1 MKFSHVAVTR
11 LCVLNPCA
19 LGWDSCTFDVFSV
32 TLSRPLREVYHLWT
46 LAGGDMEGEL
56 KKRGLI
62 KTKPPIM
69 TLPMYVSCWFCS
81 YKCFRSRQI

>member
-1 MKFSHVAVTR
+1 MR
-11 LCVLNPCA
+11 LDGIPVRLIH
-19 LGWDSCTFDVFSV
+19 GFSV
-32 TLSRPLREVYHLWT
+32 TVSRPLREVYHLWS

-69 TLPMYVSCWFCS
+69 TLPMYVSSWFYS
-81 YKCFRSRQI
+81 YKCFRSSQIQ

>member
-1 MKFSHVAVTR
+1 M
-11 LCVLNPCA
+11 CCEPCA
-19 LGWDSCTFDVFSV
+19 LGWDSCSFDVFSV
-32 TLSRPLREVYHLWT
+32 TLSRPLQEVYHLWT

-81 YKCFRSRQI
+81 YKFNVFVVGKFDNNLQTM